1 MPRCHRFHRFF
12 LILLGM
18 FTAPLSLADAAL
30 RLGIVPQIPMAEI
43 RNNWQPVIQEVKTR
57 SGIELE
63 LIPFAN
69 IPEFELGFLDGS
81 LDLAYLNPYHM
92 VMANKAHD
100 YVPLLRD
107 RDRSLQGILVVHK
120 DSPYQ
125 NVQELEGQT
134 LAFPSPLALAASL
147 YLRALLTEQEKL
159 SFATNYV
166 QTHSNV
172 YRHVLLGTAEAG
184 GGIRKTLGL
193 EKENVRNNLRILY
206 TTPEI
211 VAHPLAVH
219 PRVRAEQR
227 ARIVETLQAMASEPN
242 WHDRMRKIQLLH
254 PVPSSMAEYQPIID
268 LHLEDFANN

>member
-1 MPRCHRFHRFF
+1 MLRHHRLHRFVF
-12 LILLGM
+12 ILLGLCC
-18 FTAPLSLADAAL
+18 APLSFADAPL
-30 RLGIVPQIPMAEI
+30 QLGIVPQLPMTEI
-43 RNNWQPVIQEVKTR
+43 RSNWRPVIKEVKTR

-63 LIPFAN
+63 LIPFAS

-92 VMANKAHD
+92 VMANKAHN

-107 RDRSLQGILVVHK
+107 RDRTLQGILVVHK

-134 LAFPSPLALAASL
+134 IAFPSPLALASSL

-159 SFATNYV
+159 SFSTNYV

-184 GGIRKTLGL
+184 GGIRKTLAF
-193 EKENVRNNLRILY
+193 EKENVRTNLRILY

-219 PRVRAEQR
+219 PRVSADQR
-227 ARIVETLQAMASEPN
+227 ARLMETLQAMANEPA
-242 WHDRMRKIQLLH
+242 WHDNLRKIQLLY

-268 LHLEDFANN
+268 LHLENFANN